1 MSTERREI
9 EHTIDPEI
17 TTDPSVP
24 KVTVYCLK
32 TCSTCKRALSDLDAA
47 GVHVVDRDVRAKD
60 MGLED
65 FQYLEGKVGWEAL
78 VNRQSRTWRELPED
92 RKAALDRDGALE
104 LLVEKPTLMKRPA
117 IDCGDEVHL
126 GWTDA
131 TRDAL
136 FAKLGVSA

>member
-1 MSTERREI
+1 MSTIRTEI
-9 EHTIDPEI
+9 DHAIDPEI
-17 TTDPSVP
+17 TTDPNVP
-24 KVTVYCLK
+24 KVTMYCLK
-32 TCSTCKRALSDLDAA
+32 TCSTCKRASAELDGA
-47 GVHVVDRDVRAKD
+47 GVHVTMRDVRAKD

-78 VNRQSRTWRELPED
+78 VNKQSRTWRELPDD
-92 RKAALDRDGALE
+92 RKASLDRDSALE